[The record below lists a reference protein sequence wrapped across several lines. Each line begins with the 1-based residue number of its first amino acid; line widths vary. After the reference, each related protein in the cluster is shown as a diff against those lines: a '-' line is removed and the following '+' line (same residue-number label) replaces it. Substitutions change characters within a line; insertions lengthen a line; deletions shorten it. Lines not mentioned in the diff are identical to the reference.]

1 MEDTRSLAPGEL
13 NGRDILFGS
22 WPPLPQPPLFHVYD
36 NMIMHPAQASGTVVV
51 TNNAKRYAC
60 DRCRDLKLRCPRNY
74 EDAPCDRCLRADA
87 RCVTSSGRPLGRP
100 PGQPESHVGVAVNQ
114 ASYHP
119 QYKRQRVTGDPPAT
133 NRARRPVGVPGAS
146 AIPSHS
152 PAKPMRASYHH
163 HPSVPT
169 NPGPSQFDGMLDMQL
184 EDIHGPYDLR
194 EPSTG
199 STCLGSHG
207 SGFPA
212 TGSGDT
218 SPFFKSPQWC
228 AAAHDSLDGTYT
240 DNRDASHTQSIPN
253 PDEFCDYD
261 IGAPDMEQSLYGE
274 AHDSNCAR
282 PDAPNMSSNCR
293 NGTDTGSMTG
303 RPNSDW
309 TMPLI
314 NALGS
319 ISRQLAELRIQAC
332 DLSSSPVGA
341 CTFKGITPN
350 LDFLDTPLCD
360 GPSDASSLRTKLLG
374 KAVMATMRFV
384 LVLQMMAPSP
394 VDWTGFVGE
403 NDSPGAA
410 EDAASRPTSGRS
422 SPAPASS
429 ANTAPQVTLMVLSTY
444 LQLGEL
450 FDIILSPTIQFLDNS
465 ANVARA
471 PGEPTG
477 KTPYA
482 PITPRSSDPQRP
494 SLGTSATGRKSPT
507 SAQGAA
513 RPRTQ
518 DILMTIRV
526 VEHQLH
532 TLESLIGLPAQYC
545 LVGRKDVSA
554 NVMYR
559 HEASVL
565 AKAVMRQ
572 ALQTLISLKKTLDC
586 IQTAVGA
593 PNNPARRGA
602 DDSLKKGNLWTVS

>member
-1 MEDTRSLAPGEL
+1 
-13 NGRDILFGS
+13 
-22 WPPLPQPPLFHVYD
+22 
-36 NMIMHPAQASGTVVV
+36 MHPAQASGTVVV

-133 NRARRPVGVPGAS
+133 TRARRPVGVSGAS

-152 PAKPMRASYHH
+152 PAKPMRASYHHH

-240 DNRDASHTQSIPN
+240 GNRDASHTQSIPN

-261 IGAPDMEQSLYGE
+261 IGAPDMEQSLYDE

-282 PDAPNMSSNCR
+282 PDAPNMSSNGR

-350 LDFLDTPLCD
+350 LDFLDTPFVTALRTPPHCGQSCWKGSHGHDEIRAGAADD
-360 GPSDASSLRTKLLG
+360 GAVAGGLDRFRGRERLSLRSRGRCLSPHVRSLIACADVLG
-374 KAVMATMRFV
+374 QHR
-384 LVLQMMAPSP
+384 
-394 VDWTGFVGE
+394 
-403 NDSPGAA
+403 AA
-410 EDAASRPTSGRS
+410 GH
-422 SPAPASS
+422 
-429 ANTAPQVTLMVLSTY
+429 ANGP
-444 LQLGEL
+444 LGEL

-482 PITPRSSDPQRP
+482 PITPRPSDPQRP
-494 SLGTSATGRKSPT
+494 SLGTSATSHRSPT